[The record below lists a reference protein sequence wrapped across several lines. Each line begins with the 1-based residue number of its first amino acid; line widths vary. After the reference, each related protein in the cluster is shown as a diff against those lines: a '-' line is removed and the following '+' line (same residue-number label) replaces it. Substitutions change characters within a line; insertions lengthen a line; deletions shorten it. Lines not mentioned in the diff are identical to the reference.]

1 MRPVSGLLATL
12 VVLVASL
19 PTGQAAING
28 DRAYRAD
35 YDYMPELD
43 AAQFIMVS
51 GHVEA
56 DMPNSGGS
64 FGFIATQGA
73 ELTGLTRVCWT
84 AAIRQCADSSSGNL
98 RILVADGGSFGVKL
112 PQGVEARLAADHAVA
127 MFVDL
132 AGEANLNSLDL
143 GNSLV
148 TPMVDGVAT
157 LLGIPPIATNTI
169 PQPESEGPAAMTL
182 IDASSSAQILD
193 GSTVR
198 ATLAGKGDPVTF
210 AGRPVLTPVRADMA
224 IMPFEG
230 ASDVARFEKADRAAA
245 KAGLDINRIN
255 ALMDRLY
262 NANEGQP
269 TNSVPLDANAF
280 GPYADAAAALF
291 GGAVL
296 RVPTQG
302 ATGADIAFARFSTLQ
317 VAGLPGNDL
326 AWSGRASLEIRD
338 GHVVGAKDLSGIGF
352 LAMPWWGWL
361 LWIAALALWVTR
373 LVRKAPKDHPT
384 WDRFK
389 WVGWVASPLA
399 FLLVFWLWDREL
411 RALLGL
417 SMFSGD
423 ATGQVFLLI
432 GALQVGTFFAAS
444 FAAIAPLRMI
454 LRNGSILLKQGT
466 FMGLAGAAA
475 SLVGFLFIVAYLRS
489 YLDLIISQVLT
500 GIS

>member
-1 MRPVSGLLATL
+1 MRLVPALLATL
-12 VVLVASL
+12 LVLVAFL

-28 DRAYRAD
+28 ERAYRAD
-35 YDYMPELD
+35 YGYMPELD
-43 AAQFIMVS
+43 AAQFVMVS
-51 GHVEA
+51 GKVEA
-56 DMPNSGGS
+56 DMPNTGGS

-84 AAIRQCADSSSGNL
+84 AAIRQCADSSGGDL
-98 RILVADGGSFGVKL
+98 RILVADGGSFGIKL
-112 PQGVEARLAADHAVA
+112 PQGVEARLTADHAVA

-143 GNSLV
+143 GNSLIAPV
-148 TPMVDGVAT
+148 VDGVAT
-157 LLGIPPIATNTI
+157 LLGIPPIAASTL
-169 PQPESEGPAAMTL
+169 PQPDSEGPAAMTL
-182 IDASSSAQILD
+182 IDASSTAQVLD

-198 ATLAGKGDPVTF
+198 ATLSGKGDPVTF
-210 AGRPVLTPVRADMA
+210 AGRPVLTPVRSDMA
-224 IMPFEG
+224 ILPFEG
-230 ASDVARFEKADRAAA
+230 ASDVARFAKADRASA
-245 KAGLDINRIN
+245 KAGLDVNRIN
-255 ALMDRLY
+255 GLMDRLY

-269 TNSVPLDANAF
+269 TNSVPLDADAF
-280 GPYADAAAALF
+280 GPYTDAAAALF

-302 ATGADIAFARFSTLQ
+302 ATGSDIAFARFSTLQ

-338 GHVVGAKDLSGIGF
+338 GHVVGAKGLAGLGF
-352 LAMPWWGWL
+352 LALPWWGWL
-361 LWIAALALWVTR
+361 LWAIALGAWITR
-373 LVRKAPKDHPT
+373 LVRKAPKDNET

-389 WVGWVASPLA
+389 WVGWIASPLV
-399 FLLVFWLWDREL
+399 FLLVFWLWDLEL

-417 SMFSGD
+417 SMLSGD

-444 FAAIAPLRMI
+444 FASIAPLRML
-454 LRNGSILLKQGT
+454 LRNGSILLRQGT

-475 SLVGFLFIVAYLRS
+475 SLVGFLLIVTYLRS
-489 YLDLIISQVLT
+489 FLDLIVSQVLA